1 MISINDEPD
10 KIIYGRVYLYDEQ
23 TKTLILKLID
33 SSLYTQKK
41 EELIIGMGIYNSTN
55 ITFKG
60 NDPTAK
66 EIPIDM

>member
-10 KIIYGRVYLYDEQ
+10 KLIYGRVYLYDEQ
-23 TKTLILKLID
+23 TKTLIMKVID
-33 SSLYTQKK
+33 STLYSQKK
-41 EELIIGMGIYNSTN
+41 EEIIVGMGIYNSAN

-60 NDPTAK
+60 NDPSAK